1 MSEEQSGFKVT
12 DRRLFNSDGTP
23 RETVREEERDST
35 PSVLTDSSPTVSGA
49 ATDLTA
55 SRPASGTAAAATP
68 VSAPQA
74 VSEPRASSAGVDS
87 HVEDETDPNDPASF
101 VNFLMS
107 VASNAASALGMME
120 HPVTGERGVELEVGK
135 HWIDVLGMLQRKTRS
150 NLNPEEQQI
159 LEGILS
165 DLRMQYVALTGPAR
179 RTPPSGFTAGDILGG
194 K

>member
-23 RETVREEERDST
+23 RETAREEERDST
-35 PSVLTDSSPTVSGA
+35 STISGA
-49 ATDLTA
+49 ATDSTA
-55 SRPASGTAAAATP
+55 SRPGSGTAAAATP

-74 VSEPRASSAGVDS
+74 VSETRAAPAGDDS

-120 HPVTGERGVELEVGK
+120 HPVTGERGVEIEVGK

-150 NLNPEEQQI
+150 NLNSEEQQI

>member
-23 RETVREEERDST
+23 RETVREEEREST
-35 PSVLTDSSPTVSGA
+35 PSVLTDSSSTLSGAATESTATRPVSGA
-49 ATDLTA
+49 AAET
-55 SRPASGTAAAATP
+55 S

-74 VSEPRASSAGVDS
+74 VSETRAASAGDDL

-120 HPVTGERGVELEVGK
+120 HPVTGERGVELEIGK

-179 RTPPSGFTAGDILGG
+179 RTPPSGFTAGDILGS

>member
-12 DRRLFNSDGTP
+12 DRRLFNSNGTP
-23 RETVREEERDST
+23 REIAREEERDST
-35 PSVLTDSSPTVSGA
+35 PSVLTDSSPTISDA
-49 ATDLTA
+49 ATDSTA

-74 VSEPRASSAGVDS
+74 VSEPRAASAEVDS